1 MNILFF
7 LTPKSDVEFL
17 YDDCTIR
24 QALEKMEHHRYTA
37 IPIINKKG
45 EYAGTLTD
53 GDLLRAVRTFS
64 DNAMEK
70 IKLKELPH
78 HKIIETVG
86 INDQMESLFQLAV
99 NQNFVPVINDDNVFI
114 GIVTRK
120 AIMQY
125 CFDKIKDTQ

>member
-24 QALEKMEHHRYTA
+24 QAIEKMEHHRYTA
-37 IPIINKKG
+37 IPVINKKG
-45 EYAGTLTD
+45 EYVATITD

-70 IKLKELPH
+70 IKLKELPF
-78 HKIIETVG
+78 HKTIKTVG
-86 INDQMESLFQLAV
+86 INDQMESLFQLAI

-120 AIMQY
+120 AIIEY